1 MNSLLNDPLI
11 RVRLTDGSTTAMSL
25 PDVYGA
31 MSADDIEAFPALRPH
46 QRHAWH
52 AFLAQLGV
60 IALHRA
66 GQNAPPRTAA
76 DWRRLLKSLTPEF
89 SDEAPWRLI
98 VDDPTTASLHAGP
111 CPERS

>member
-11 RVRLTDGSTTAMSL
+11 RVRLTDGSTKAMSL
-25 PDVYGA
+25 PDVYGV

-60 IALHRA
+60 VALHRA
-66 GQNAPPRTAA
+66 SQNGAA
-76 DWRRLLKSLTPEF
+76 SDRRRLAWATQEPHTG
-89 SDEAPWRLI
+89 
-98 VDDPTTASLHAGP
+98 VQ
-111 CPERS
+111 